1 MRRDALQ
8 KQGSKTPHK
17 QEQTGKKNRGFRSKE
32 YQGCEEDEEEGG
44 AKDALEAKVSA
55 FPKRF
60 FKSKSTSRLNL
71 SFDVASEDAYV
82 RTPPASL
89 PLSKHSHFEASNA
102 GIGGKSIVWHGRPVL
117 RT

>member
-44 AKDALEAKVSA
+44 AKDALEAKSVCISKTL
-55 FPKRF
+55 FQIKIINQPFELELRRF
-60 FKSKSTSRLNL
+60 GRR
-71 SFDVASEDAYV
+71 V
-82 RTPPASL
+82 RTYTSGWPSTLKAQSL
-89 PLSKHSHFEASNA
+89 
-102 GIGGKSIVWHGRPVL
+102 
-117 RT
+117 